1 MASLFSL
8 PNEVL
13 LANVAAQFPGRAV
26 QARHLATLF
35 SLRSAS
41 CRALVV
47 HGLEATG
54 KSAIT
59 RALLEGL
66 CESSSVQHRRSSN
79 GASQAGL
86 LYAIIDSRECI
97 TGRHLLEQVIGAVAK
112 AVGYTGNIRR
122 CENITQLVVEL
133 RKLIEWWCSPDPELA
148 QMRSFVLVFDGI
160 DRQREAPPTLL
171 PALARLGELIPCLTA
186 VFIVTLPRPHFLHMN
201 GVPYIHFPIYSKS
214 EAVQIVSNTSPTP
227 ELPTGPEDTK
237 AFWNRF
243 CSAVW
248 DSLSKHA
255 GRDILSFRTICLR
268 LWPSFVAPV
277 LDGTYGPKDF
287 GRVLVFKRS
296 LFQDER
302 ILVPSIVPR
311 TDANLIYKQ
320 QGVGT
325 QLPYFSR
332 LVLVASYL
340 SSFNRPVTDHI
351 HFMKGAVSRRRK
363 KGGGTA
369 LSRDHNGVAKS
380 RKISRKLL
388 GPQAFVLERM
398 LAIFQT
404 IKQDADDRGRVGGW
418 RRNRPLGLAGDADI
432 QSAIA
437 TLASLRLLVKQG
449 GANSADTLD
458 GGSKWRVAVGWDFV
472 RAIAR
477 SIGVE
482 VEDYLAE

>member
-1 MASLFSL
+1 M
-8 PNEVL
+8 
-13 LANVAAQFPGRAV
+13 
-26 QARHLATLF
+26 
-35 SLRSAS
+35 
-41 CRALVV
+41 
-47 HGLEATG
+47 
-54 KSAIT
+54 
-59 RALLEGL
+59 
-66 CESSSVQHRRSSN
+66 
-79 GASQAGL
+79 
-86 LYAIIDSRECI
+86 
-97 TGRHLLEQVIGAVAK
+97 
-112 AVGYTGNIRR
+112 
-122 CENITQLVVEL
+122 
-133 RKLIEWWCSPDPELA
+133 
-148 QMRSFVLVFDGI
+148 VF
-160 DRQREAPPTLL
+160 Q
-171 PALARLGELIPCLTA
+171 IPRVTT
-186 VFIVTLPRPHFLHMN
+186 VFIVTLPRPHFLHLH

-214 EAVQIVSNTSPTP
+214 EVTQILSSTSPTP
-227 ELPTGPEDTK
+227 ELPTGQEDTK

-255 GRDILSFRTICLR
+255 GRDILSFRSICLR
-268 LWPSFVAPV
+268 LWPSFVAPI
-277 LDGTYGPKDF
+277 LDGSYGPKDF
-287 GRVLVFKRS
+287 GKVLVLKRS

-311 TDANLIYKQ
+311 VETDLTRKQ

-332 LVLVASYL
+332 LILIASYL
-340 SSFNRPVTDHI
+340 SSFNRPVTDQI
-351 HFMKGAVSRRRK
+351 YFMKSAGPRRRK

-369 LSRDHNGVAKS
+369 LSRDQNGVAKS
-380 RKISRKLL
+380 RRISRKLL

-398 LAIFQT
+398 LAIFHT
-404 IKQDADDRGRVGGW
+404 IKLDANDGARAGGW

-477 SIGVE
+477 SIDVE
-482 VEDYLAE
+482 IEDYLAD